1 MVDPLIAL
9 LSGIGVLILFGLIFW
24 PQSGLYWRFQKRGI
38 LTEKV
43 LIEVAL
49 KYIWCA
55 LYQFGESIR
64 DPGHHPG
71 TGIIRDDGKSVP
83 SN

>member
-43 LIEVAL
+43 LIEDAL
-49 KYIWCA
+49 KYIFKCDRNQKTA
-55 LYQFGESIR
+55 TLECLAGVLS
-64 DPGHHPG
+64 
-71 TGIIRDDGKSVP
+71 TSLGKE
-83 SN
+83 